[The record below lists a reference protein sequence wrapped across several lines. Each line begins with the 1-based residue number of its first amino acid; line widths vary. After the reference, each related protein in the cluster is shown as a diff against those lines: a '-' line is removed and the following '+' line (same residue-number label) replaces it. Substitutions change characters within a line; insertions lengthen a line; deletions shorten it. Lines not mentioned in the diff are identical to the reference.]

1 MTHGRVSVKINV
13 FLMSQNSLYPP
24 DVWKDP
30 TLKEFATPSCLILAQ
45 AYGGPPS
52 TKSAVADNANSFM
65 LTISWSLR
73 CWAAGDI
80 PPYLS
85 TRVQYQLADRG
96 VLPHSHQLSNKSL
109 LAGEFLM
116 LLRKW
121 KLPFCWYILHLSC
134 TSWCIMLLCN
144 LTTFVNTLL
153 ELFRYLL
160 QLNDRYNL
168 APTNHYL

>member
-1 MTHGRVSVKINV
+1 MCGITVTAKDLRMLGAKNDTWKGISQDKCFPNV
-13 FLMSQNSLYPP
+13 TKLPLSSRRMERPHIEG
-24 DVWKDP
+24 
-30 TLKEFATPSCLILAQ
+30 EFATPSCLILAQ

-85 TRVQYQLADRG
+85 TRVEYQLADRG

-116 LLRKW
+116 LLRK
-121 KLPFCWYILHLSC
+121 
-134 TSWCIMLLCN
+134 
-144 LTTFVNTLL
+144 
-153 ELFRYLL
+153 
-160 QLNDRYNL
+160 
-168 APTNHYL
+168 